1 MLLHH
6 IWPSR
11 QRLPFVRV
19 LSSILGY
26 CLPPCD
32 PLIAG
37 RILKAILPTLTLL
50 LPRKGSE
57 EVKWGSQDAGSKKGK
72 KRARG
77 FEGDEVFKSGPEVL
91 CKSVEEESMVLA
103 VLNGMCLILIIP
115 SFCN

>member
-1 MLLHH
+1 M
-6 IWPSR
+6 
-11 QRLPFVRV
+11 
-19 LSSILGY
+19 
-26 CLPPCD
+26 
-32 PLIAG
+32 
-37 RILKAILPTLTLL
+37 
-50 LPRKGSE
+50 
-57 EVKWGSQDAGSKKGK
+57 KWGSQDAGSKKGK